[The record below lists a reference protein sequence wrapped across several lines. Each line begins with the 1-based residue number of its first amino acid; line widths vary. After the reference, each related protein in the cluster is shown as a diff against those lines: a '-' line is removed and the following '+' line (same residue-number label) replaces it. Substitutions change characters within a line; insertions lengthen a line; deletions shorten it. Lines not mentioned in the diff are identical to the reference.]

1 MESTYVV
8 DVSHLLNPVSD
19 ETPHGEDL
27 EYDAEFL
34 ELERLAL
41 GQPERQMGQSVIA
54 AEPPDWRQVRERASD
69 LFVRSKDLRLA
80 SLYLQSAIALEG
92 LNGLA
97 QGLTLVRELLTQ
109 YWVGVYPQLDADDD
123 NDPTIRINA
132 LNALSAEPV
141 IVLLREA
148 SITRSRAFGA
158 VSIRAALNAA
168 DLQRFASETLSPE
181 QLRGAF
187 LDTDAELLNSTRVA
201 LDEAA
206 AALADIEGLLS
217 DRVGSAQSANLE
229 SLKQVLRHTRQ
240 IFNDQAPVAGDDS
253 SYSEEMS
260 AYSDAA
266 DDASSAPPAAR
277 QAPAAPGRI
286 ASRDDVLRTLDR
298 LLEYYAQHEPSS
310 PVPVLLTRAQKLVT
324 ADFAEIVRNLIPDGM
339 SQFENLRGPEYD

>member
-1 MESTYVV
+1 MV
-8 DVSHLLNPVSD
+8 DVSHLLNAVSD
-19 ETPHGEDL
+19 DNPCGDDL
-27 EYDAEFL
+27 EYDADFL
-34 ELERLAL
+34 ELERLAI

-54 AEPPDWRQVRERASD
+54 AEPPDWRQVRERASE
-69 LFVRSKDLRLA
+69 LFARSKDLRLA
-80 SLYLQSAIALEG
+80 TLYLQSAIALDG
-92 LNGLA
+92 LTGLA

-109 YWVGVYPQLDADDD
+109 YWEGVYPQLDADDD

-141 IVLLREA
+141 IVLLRES

-168 DLQRFASETLSPE
+168 DLQRFSSETLSPE

-187 LDTDAELLNSTRVA
+187 LDADQELLDGTRVA

-217 DRVGSAQSANLE
+217 ERVGSAQSANLE
-229 SLKQVLRHTRQ
+229 SLKQVLRHARQ
-240 IFNDQAPVAGDDS
+240 IFNDQVPAASDDSQYGDDTVQ
-253 SYSEEMS
+253 YSEP
-260 AYSDAA
+260 ADSDARTQ
-266 DDASSAPPAAR
+266 PAAR

>member
-1 MESTYVV
+1 MV
-8 DVSHLLNPVSD
+8 DVSHLLNAVSD
-19 ETPHGEDL
+19 ENPCGEDL
-27 EYDAEFL
+27 EYDADFL

-54 AEPPDWRQVRERASD
+54 AEPPDWRQVRERASE
-69 LFVRSKDLRLA
+69 LFARSKDLRLA
-80 SLYLQSAIALEG
+80 NLYLQSAIALEG
-92 LNGLA
+92 LSGLA
-97 QGLTLVRELLTQ
+97 QSLTLVRELLTQ
-109 YWVGVYPQLDADDD
+109 YWDGVYPQLDADDD

-148 SITRSRAFGA
+148 SITRSRAFGS

-168 DLQRFASETLSPE
+168 DLQRFSSETLSAD

-187 LDTDAELLNSTRVA
+187 LDTDAELLDSTRTA
-201 LDEAA
+201 LDEAS

-217 DRVGSAQSANLE
+217 ERVGSAQSANLE
-229 SLKQVLRHTRQ
+229 VLKQVLRHTRQ
-240 IFNDQAPVAGDDS
+240 IFNDQAPAAGNDS
-253 SYSEEMS
+253 SF
-260 AYSDAA
+260 A
-266 DDASSAPPAAR
+266 DDAYQQADEQPSQGAAEHTAR

>member
-1 MESTYVV
+1 MV
-8 DVSHLLNPVSD
+8 DVSHLLNAVSD
-19 ETPHGEDL
+19 DNPCGDDL
-27 EYDAEFL
+27 EYDADFL
-34 ELERLAL
+34 ELERLAI

-54 AEPPDWRQVRERASD
+54 AEPPDWRQVRERASE
-69 LFVRSKDLRLA
+69 LFARSKDLRLA
-80 SLYLQSAIALEG
+80 SLYLQSAIALDG

-109 YWVGVYPQLDADDD
+109 YWEGVYPQLDADDD

-168 DLQRFASETLSPE
+168 DLQRFSSETLSPE

-187 LDTDAELLNSTRVA
+187 LDADAELLDSTRVA

-217 DRVGSAQSANLE
+217 ERVGSAQSANLE
-229 SLKQVLRHTRQ
+229 SLKQVLRHARQ
-240 IFNDQAPVAGDDS
+240 IFNDQAPAANDDSQYGDDTVQ
-253 SYSEEMS
+253 YSEP
-260 AYSDAA
+260 ADSDA
-266 DDASSAPPAAR
+266 STQPVAR

>member
-1 MESTYVV
+1 MV
-8 DVSHLLNPVSD
+8 DVSHLLNAVSD
-19 ETPHGEDL
+19 DNPCGDDL
-27 EYDAEFL
+27 EYDADFL
-34 ELERLAL
+34 ELERLAI

-54 AEPPDWRQVRERASD
+54 AEPPDWRQVRERASE
-69 LFVRSKDLRLA
+69 LFARSKDLRLA
-80 SLYLQSAIALEG
+80 SLYLQSAIALDG

-109 YWVGVYPQLDADDD
+109 YWEGVYPQLDADDD

-168 DLQRFASETLSPE
+168 DLQRFSSETLSPE

-187 LDTDAELLNSTRVA
+187 LDADAELLDSTRSA

-217 DRVGSAQSANLE
+217 ERVGSAQSANLE
-229 SLKQVLRHTRQ
+229 SLKQVLRHARQ
-240 IFNDQAPVAGDDS
+240 IFNDQAPAANDDSQYGDDTVQ
-253 SYSEEMS
+253 YSEPDD
-260 AYSDAA
+260 SDA
-266 DDASSAPPAAR
+266 STQPVAR

>member
-1 MESTYVV
+1 MV
-8 DVSHLLNPVSD
+8 DVSYLLNPVSD

-27 EYDAEFL
+27 EYDADFL
-34 ELERLAL
+34 ELERLAQ

-69 LFVRSKDLRLA
+69 LFARSKDLRLA
-80 SLYLQSAIALEG
+80 SLYLQSAIALDG

-97 QGLTLVRELLTQ
+97 QGLTLVRELLSQ
-109 YWVGVYPQLDADDD
+109 YWEGVYPQLDADDD

-187 LDTDAELLNSTRVA
+187 LDTDAELLDSTRVA

-217 DRVGSAQSANLE
+217 ERVGSAQSANLE
-229 SLKQVLRHTRQ
+229 TLKQVLRHARQ
-240 IFNDQAPVAGDDS
+240 IFNDQAPVANDDTQYGDHTAQ
-253 SYSEEMS
+253 YSET
-260 AYSDAA
+260 ADSDA
-266 DDASSAPPAAR
+266 STQPAAR
-277 QAPAAPGRI
+277 QVPAAPGRI
-286 ASRDDVLRTLDR
+286 GSRDDVLRTLDR

>member
-1 MESTYVV
+1 MV

-19 ETPHGEDL
+19 DTPHGEDL
-27 EYDAEFL
+27 EYDADFL
-34 ELERLAL
+34 ELERLAQ
-41 GQPERQMGQSVIA
+41 GQPERQMGQSIIA

-69 LFVRSKDLRLA
+69 LFARSKDLRLA
-80 SLYLQSAIALEG
+80 SLYLQSAIALDG

-109 YWVGVYPQLDADDD
+109 YWEGVYPQLDADDD

-168 DLQRFASETLSPE
+168 DLQRFSSETLSPE

-187 LDTDAELLNSTRVA
+187 LDTDAELLDSTRVA

-240 IFNDQAPVAGDDS
+240 IFNENDQSPAAGDDS
-253 SYSEEMS
+253 SYSEETP
-260 AYSDAA
+260 A
-266 DDASSAPPAAR
+266 DSGAVDGESSAPLAAR

>member
-1 MESTYVV
+1 MV
-8 DVSHLLNPVSD
+8 DVSHLLNAVSD
-19 ETPHGEDL
+19 ESPCGEDL
-27 EYDAEFL
+27 EYDADFL

-54 AEPPDWRQVRERASD
+54 AEPPDWRQVRERASE
-69 LFVRSKDLRLA
+69 LFARSKDLRLA
-80 SLYLQSAIALEG
+80 NLYLQSAIALEG
-92 LNGLA
+92 LSGLA
-97 QGLTLVRELLTQ
+97 QSLTLVRELLTQ
-109 YWVGVYPQLDADDD
+109 YWDGVYPQLDADDD

-148 SITRSRAFGA
+148 SITRSRAFGS
-158 VSIRAALNAA
+158 VSIRAALNAV
-168 DLQRFASETLSPE
+168 DLQRFSSETLSAD

-187 LDTDAELLNSTRVA
+187 LDTDAELLDSTRIA
-201 LDEAA
+201 LDEAS

-217 DRVGSAQSANLE
+217 ERVGSAQSANLE
-229 SLKQVLRHTRQ
+229 VLKQVLRHTRQ
-240 IFNDQAPVAGDDS
+240 IFNDQAPTAGNDS
-253 SYSEEMS
+253 SP
-260 AYSDAA
+260 AA
-266 DDASSAPPAAR
+266 DTDQQADEQPSLGAAEYTAR
-277 QAPAAPGRI
+277 QAPVAPGRI

>member
-1 MESTYVV
+1 MV
-8 DVSHLLNPVSD
+8 DVSYLLNPVSD
-19 ETPHGEDL
+19 DTPHGEDL
-27 EYDAEFL
+27 EYDADFL
-34 ELERLAL
+34 ELERLAQ

-69 LFVRSKDLRLA
+69 LFARSKDLRLA
-80 SLYLQSAIALEG
+80 SLYLQSAIALDG

-109 YWVGVYPQLDADDD
+109 YWEGVYPQLDADDD

-187 LDTDAELLNSTRVA
+187 LDTDAELLDSTRVA

-217 DRVGSAQSANLE
+217 ERVGSAQSANLE
-229 SLKQVLRHTRQ
+229 TLKQVLRHARQ
-240 IFNDQAPVAGDDS
+240 IFNDQAPAGDDA
-253 SYSEEMS
+253 SYSEETS

>member
-1 MESTYVV
+1 MV
-8 DVSHLLNPVSD
+8 DVSHLLNPVSE
-19 ETPHGEDL
+19 ETPHGDDL

-34 ELERLAL
+34 ELERLAQ

-54 AEPPDWRQVRERASD
+54 AEPPDWRQVRERAGE
-69 LFVRSKDLRLA
+69 LFSRSKDLRLA
-80 SLYLQSAIALEG
+80 SLYLQSAIALDG

-109 YWVGVYPQLDADDD
+109 YWEGVYPQLDADDD

-168 DLQRFASETLSPE
+168 DLQRFSSETLSPE

-187 LDTDAELLNSTRVA
+187 LDADAELLDSTRVA

-217 DRVGSAQSANLE
+217 ERVGSAQSANLE
-229 SLKQVLRHTRQ
+229 SLKQVLRHARQ
-240 IFNDQAPVAGDDS
+240 IFNDQAPAANDDS
-253 SYSEEMS
+253 QYADDTVPYSE
-260 AYSDAA
+260 AA
-266 DDASSAPPAAR
+266 DSDMGTQPVAR

>member
-1 MESTYVV
+1 MV
-8 DVSHLLNPVSD
+8 DVSYLINPVSD

-27 EYDAEFL
+27 EYDADFL
-34 ELERLAL
+34 ELERLAQ

-54 AEPPDWRQVRERASD
+54 AEPPDWRQVRERAGD
-69 LFVRSKDLRLA
+69 LFARSKDLRLA
-80 SLYLQSAIALEG
+80 SLYLQSAIALDG

-109 YWVGVYPQLDADDD
+109 YWEGVYPQLDADDD

-187 LDTDAELLNSTRVA
+187 LDTDAELLDSTRVA

-217 DRVGSAQSANLE
+217 ERVGSAQSANLE

-240 IFNDQAPVAGDDS
+240 IFNDQAPAGDDA
-253 SYSEEMS
+253 SYSEETP
-260 AYSDAA
+260 AYSDAG
-266 DDASSAPPAAR
+266 DDASNAPPAAR

>member
-1 MESTYVV
+1 MV
-8 DVSHLLNPVSD
+8 DVSYLLNPVSD
-19 ETPHGEDL
+19 DTPHGEDL
-27 EYDAEFL
+27 EYDADFL
-34 ELERLAL
+34 ELERLAQ

-69 LFVRSKDLRLA
+69 LFARSKDLRLA
-80 SLYLQSAIALEG
+80 SLYLQSAIALDG

-109 YWVGVYPQLDADDD
+109 YWEGVYPQLDADDD

-187 LDTDAELLNSTRVA
+187 LDTDAELLDSTRVA

-217 DRVGSAQSANLE
+217 ERVGSAQSANLE
-229 SLKQVLRHTRQ
+229 TLKQVLRHARQ
-240 IFNDQAPVAGDDS
+240 IFNDQAPAGDDA
-253 SYSEEMS
+253 SYSEETS

-266 DDASSAPPAAR
+266 DDASSTQPAAR

>member
-1 MESTYVV
+1 MV

-19 ETPHGEDL
+19 ELPHGDDL
-27 EYDAEFL
+27 EYDADFL
-34 ELERLAL
+34 ELERLAQ

-69 LFVRSKDLRLA
+69 LFARSKDLRLA
-80 SLYLQSAIALEG
+80 SLYLQSAIALDG

-97 QGLTLVRELLTQ
+97 QGLTLVRELLTR
-109 YWVGVYPQLDADDD
+109 YWEGVYPQLDADDD

-187 LDTDAELLNSTRVA
+187 LDTDAELLDSTRVA

-217 DRVGSAQSANLE
+217 ERVGSAQSANLE
-229 SLKQVLRHTRQ
+229 SLKQVLRHARQ
-240 IFNDQAPVAGDDS
+240 IFNDQAPAAGDDAPS
-253 SYSEEMS
+253 TDELPAHHDSDD
-260 AYSDAA
+260 SDA
-266 DDASSAPPAAR
+266 SPQQAAR

>member
-1 MESTYVV
+1 MV

-19 ETPHGEDL
+19 ELPHGDDL
-27 EYDAEFL
+27 EYDADFL
-34 ELERLAL
+34 ELERLAQ

-69 LFVRSKDLRLA
+69 LFARSKDLRLA
-80 SLYLQSAIALEG
+80 SLYLQSAIALDG

-97 QGLTLVRELLTQ
+97 QGLTLVRELLTR
-109 YWVGVYPQLDADDD
+109 YWEGVYPQLDADDD

-187 LDTDAELLNSTRVA
+187 LDTDAELLDSTRVA

-217 DRVGSAQSANLE
+217 ERVGSAQSANLE
-229 SLKQVLRHTRQ
+229 SLKQVLRHARQ
-240 IFNDQAPVAGDDS
+240 IFNDQAPAAGDDAQS
-253 SYSEEMS
+253 TDELPAHHDSDD
-260 AYSDAA
+260 SDA
-266 DDASSAPPAAR
+266 SPQQAAR

>member
-1 MESTYVV
+1 MV

-27 EYDAEFL
+27 EYDADFL
-34 ELERLAL
+34 ELERLAQ

-69 LFVRSKDLRLA
+69 LFARSKDLRLA
-80 SLYLQSAIALEG
+80 SLYLQSAIALDG

-97 QGLTLVRELLTQ
+97 QGLTLVRELLNQ
-109 YWVGVYPQLDADDD
+109 FWDGVYPQLDADDD

-168 DLQRFASETLSPE
+168 DLQRFSSETLSPE

-187 LDTDAELLNSTRVA
+187 LDTDAELLDSTRVV

-240 IFNDQAPVAGDDS
+240 IFNDQAPAAGDEL
-253 SYSEEMS
+253 SYSSEEMPTD
-260 AYSDAA
+260 SDAG
-266 DDASSAPPAAR
+266 DGQSSAPPAAR